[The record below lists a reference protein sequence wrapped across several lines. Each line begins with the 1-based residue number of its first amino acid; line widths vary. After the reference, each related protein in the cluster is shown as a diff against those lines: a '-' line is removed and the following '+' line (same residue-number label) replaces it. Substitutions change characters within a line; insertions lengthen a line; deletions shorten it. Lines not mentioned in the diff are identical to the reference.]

1 MPPQRGQH
9 GNLLTIRIKYMGNRG
24 KWKSMSNKLEEKLI
38 KVKVDNISVFLKENK
53 DEMVNDDYAFAE
65 YMRQMIKEKGVSQQD
80 IFLYADIPER
90 YGYKLIS
97 QQKHTRQRDIILR
110 ICYSAD
116 FTLEETQKALRLY
129 GMPELYVEFPRD
141 AMLMIVFRD
150 RPGDII
156 KVNALLRKNGMQPL
170 RSSGTME

>member
-1 MPPQRGQH
+1 
-9 GNLLTIRIKYMGNRG
+9 
-24 KWKSMSNKLEEKLI
+24 
-38 KVKVDNISVFLKENK
+38 
-53 DEMVNDDYAFAE
+53 
-65 YMRQMIKEKGVSQQD
+65 MIKEKGASQQE

-97 QQKHTRQRDIILR
+97 QEKHTRQRDIILR

-129 GMPELYVEFPRD
+129 GMPELYVEYPRD
-141 AMLMIVFRD
+141 ALLMVIFKD

-156 KVNALLRKNGMQPL
+156 MVNSLLRKNGFQPL
-170 RSSGTME
+170 RSSGNSD